1 MFNSEFWD
9 VWMRYFNQLI
19 APAILVTLRLVAV
32 TMLICVGCRFWFGVS
47 YGSDP
52 SQQRAAS

>member
-32 TMLICVGCRFWFGVS
+32 TMLICVRFWFGVS